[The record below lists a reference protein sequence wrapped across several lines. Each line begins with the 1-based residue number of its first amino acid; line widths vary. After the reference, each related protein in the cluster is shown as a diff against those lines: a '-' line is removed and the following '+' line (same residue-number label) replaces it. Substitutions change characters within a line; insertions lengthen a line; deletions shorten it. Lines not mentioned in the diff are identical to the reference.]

1 MGCCLSSR
9 SSGLSSGCCI
19 SAGARTEKVLSH
31 RCRSVGH
38 QQPRTSTQQSEEK
51 VINSNCHYHIAKS
64 VSTSNDTDWLRTS
77 LDRIDMVRTRTRP
90 TTEDLVESHRN
101 CVLQMRFYESSTT
114 TPWVCGWRGAVLWWR
129 GDGTAA
135 QMGGWWSA
143 YWRALKIAGW
153 LVMFSQVL
161 PPPTDRHGLSTLNDD

>member
-19 SAGARTEKVLSH
+19 SVGARTEKVLSH

-38 QQPRTSTQQSEEK
+38 QQPRTSTRQSEEK

-90 TTEDLVESHRN
+90 TTRGLSGKSPKLCAPNAFLR
-101 CVLQMRFYESSTT
+101 VLYDHSMSARAAGGNFMMARRWYCCSGGGDDDRLIEE
-114 TPWVCGWRGAVLWWR
+114 LWKLL
-129 GDGTAA
+129 A
-135 QMGGWWSA
+135 GWWCF
-143 YWRALKIAGW
+143 LKCFH
-153 LVMFSQVL
+153 LR
-161 PPPTDRHGLSTLNDD
+161 PTDTD